1 MTLFFTIIKIFFT
14 SNLKTNLNFNFNT
27 NPMAE
32 SNPILNL
39 FQNGN
44 LPGAQDKTDASVF
57 ASNPRNADA
66 HDIIPDAS
74 NLNDVESQ
82 PGKTFSGVTTT
93 TLNPA
98 SDYLIYWDGNDF
110 AASGIYYDG
119 VKYGIN
125 TTTPSEM
132 LHLNNGRMRS
142 KAMVFD
148 ENTETL
154 PHQITY
160 NNERFYGTD
169 LTATARAFMYRDFAD
184 YKVLWE
190 SFTNAQKTDLQFDFD
205 YLETGVWY
213 DGSAMTDERVDDN
226 IFIKK
231 DNKYFQKTISGD
243 ILIKIGTVSE
253 LRQTNAYYE
262 GQEAL
267 LLGYHVSGD
276 KSPVVYKFTVADYST
291 LLDDGGAIIKTSKG
305 SWIAQFNDKINALDF
320 GIKPDYNPTTQ
331 TGTDNSQQIQNMFA
345 VPSQIY
351 EFPEGDIL
359 MNTHLKVPN
368 GVLIKGKGAYKTR
381 IYRGSSTG
389 TSTGVLYQLSA
400 SNDEIVQGT
409 IWMDM
414 AFYGQVTTTNHN
426 QWTHLLSIA
435 GTKNAKIIRCHFWG
449 FRGDGILI
457 SSGPGNTDRRR
468 NINPL
473 IRDCYFNGQV
483 LNNRNGISVIM
494 TDNITIE
501 NNYFENIGAP
511 TLSQSV
517 GAIDV
522 ERNSITDQVTGNITI
537 INNTFKDI
545 VTTNTAGVALFC
557 FGDNTAAG
565 IPSSKSHDISGNHFI
580 NCYWGI
586 STPESKLDKSAFV
599 TPTSINI
606 TGNFFVQNVKA
617 IQIMENS
624 NVNITDNHFYG
635 DYANGKY
642 CNIEFWATYVAKDIK
657 IKGNHFYKT
666 GRNASID
673 ITSADG
679 LYIHDNVCKSNRPFI
694 QFSVDSVSGDTSRV
708 LNSIKIF
715 RNSFESLVTS
725 GTALRMIQIASGANN
740 ARLLMNN
747 SSCEVYDN
755 EVKGNAVLSN
765 ITTSVFNKMVFDTH
779 ITQTM
784 MTGTWRAGD
793 FVEAKLNNYNYRIKC
808 AVSGTTTFTD
818 TPFTASATNGSN
830 VLTVTSAI
838 STQLRKGSFILVG
851 DDTAVKEVVDLYG
864 DTVVLKA
871 NYTGATNPV
880 AAVTAFPPQFISE
893 PLTNYVRS
901 TTTNTNLNIGK
912 GKETIIFTGGGAGA
926 SIITADNNGF
936 ANAFKTYKNNKT
948 DDLTI
953 TANTGVTLDGQT
965 PGAVVVKP
973 GKTLTIMSTGAN
985 TWVTLYSN

>member
-1 MTLFFTIIKIFFT
+1 M
-14 SNLKTNLNFNFNT
+14 SNSQNNSQSGKQTTKAGPDNSHHEDENVENRSLENNEALKTDLNVNN
-27 NPMAE
+27 
-32 SNPILNL
+32 
-39 FQNGN
+39 
-44 LPGAQDKTDASVF
+44 
-57 ASNPRNADA
+57 
-66 HDIIPDAS
+66 
-74 NLNDVESQ
+74 
-82 PGKTFSGVTTT
+82 TTT
-93 TLNPA
+93 TPA
-98 SDYLIYWDGNDF
+98 SDYLVYWDGNDF
-110 AASGIYYDG
+110 AASGVYYDG
-119 VKYGIN
+119 TKYGIG
-125 TTTPSEM
+125 TTTPAEM
-132 LHLNNGRMRS
+132 LHLNNGKLRA

-148 ENTETL
+148 ENAEAL
-154 PHQITY
+154 SNQITY
-160 NNERFYGTD
+160 SDERFHGTGSSG
-169 LTATARAFMYRDFAD
+169 AARTFMFKDFAD
-184 YKVLWE
+184 YKSLWE
-190 SFTNAQKTDLQFDFD
+190 GFTNAEKTDLQFDFH
-205 YLETGVWY
+205 YLETEVWY
-213 DGSAMTDERVDDN
+213 DGFTQMNTSLVDGKV
-226 IFIKK
+226 FIEKNGKFYQKK
-231 DNKYFQKTISGD
+231 LPKD
-243 ILIKIGTVSE
+243 ILLKIGTISE

-262 GQEAL
+262 GQEIL
-267 LLGYHVSGD
+267 LLGYYESGD
-276 KSPVVYKFTVADYST
+276 KSPVLYKFTVNNYNAVN
-291 LLDDGGAIIKTSKG
+291 DDGGLTIKTDRG
-305 SWIAQFNDKINALDF
+305 VWIAQFNDKINALDF

-331 TGTDNSQQIQNMFA
+331 TGTDNSQQIQRMFA
-345 VPSQIY
+345 VPSEIY
-351 EFPEGDIL
+351 EFPKGDIL
-359 MNTHLKVPN
+359 MNSHLKVPN
-368 GVLIKGKGAYKTR
+368 GVLIKGKGVYKTR
-381 IYRGSSTG
+381 IYRGNSTG
-389 TSTGVLYQLSA
+389 SSTGVLYQLSTSDA
-400 SNDEIVQGT
+400 EIVQGST
-409 IWMDM
+409 WMDM

-449 FRGDGILI
+449 FRGDGILV

-511 TLSQSV
+511 ILSQSV
-517 GAIDV
+517 GAIDI
-522 ERNSITDQVTGNITI
+522 ERNSITDQITGNITI

-557 FGDNTAAG
+557 FGNNTAAG
-565 IPSSKSHDISGNHFI
+565 IPSSKSHEISGNHFI

-586 STPESKLDKSAFV
+586 STPESKLDKSALV

-606 TGNFFVQNVKA
+606 ISNFFIQNVKA
-617 IQIMENS
+617 IQVLENS

-642 CNIEFWATYVAKDIK
+642 CNIEFWATYVARDIK

-679 LYIHDNVCKSNRPFI
+679 LYIHDNVCKSDRPFI
-694 QFSVDSVSGDTSRV
+694 QFSIDSVSGDTSRV

-715 RNSFESLVTS
+715 KNSFESLVIS

-765 ITTSVFNKMVFDTH
+765 ITTSVFNKMIFETH
-779 ITQTM
+779 ITQAM
-784 MTGTWRAGD
+784 MTGTWKTGD

-818 TPFTASATNGSN
+818 TPFTALATNGSN
-830 VLTVTSAI
+830 ILTVTSAI

-851 DDTAVKEVVDLYG
+851 DDTSVKEIVDLYG
-864 DTVVLKA
+864 DTVVLKT
-871 NYTGATNPV
+871 NYTGTTNPV
-880 AAVTAFPPQFISE
+880 ASITASPPQFISQ

-901 TTTNTNLNIGK
+901 TTANTNVNLGK
-912 GKETIIFTGGGAGA
+912 GQETLIFTGGGTGT
-926 SIITADNNGF
+926 SIITADANGF
-936 ANAFKTYKNNKT
+936 ANAIKTYRNNKA

-953 TANTGVTLDGQT
+953 SANTGVTLDGQT
-965 PGAVVVKP
+965 PGINVVKP

-985 TWVTLYSN
+985 TWITL